1 MLLKENAKKK
11 KIGMTLMRGYP
22 YFLTDMKVRK
32 NRRTHHSYD
41 RLVYVL

>member
-1 MLLKENAKKK
+1 MLLKENAKKI
-11 KIGMTLMRGYP
+11 IGMTLMRGYP
-22 YFLTDMKVRK
+22 YFLADMKVRK